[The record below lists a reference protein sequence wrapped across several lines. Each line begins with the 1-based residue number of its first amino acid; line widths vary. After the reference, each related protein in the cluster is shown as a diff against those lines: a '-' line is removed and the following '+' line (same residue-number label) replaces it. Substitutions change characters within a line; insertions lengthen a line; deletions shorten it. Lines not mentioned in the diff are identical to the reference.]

1 MEFSIVLNIALV
13 IGILCVSALCIYLIL
28 TLSKLRETLT
38 ILQKEIQEISHNAL
52 PVIDNMKVITDKL
65 RSISENVDDQIS
77 ILKSSVESIRE
88 VTDNIVT
95 FESKVQSRIEGPVME
110 AFSFITAIVK
120 GVKAFIE
127 KIKS

>member
-1 MEFSIVLNIALV
+1 VEFSIVINIVLV
-13 IGILCVSALCIYLIL
+13 IGILCFSALCIYLIF

-38 ILQKEIQEISHNAL
+38 ILQKDIQEFSRNAL
-52 PVIDNMKVITDKL
+52 PVLDNMKVITDKL
-65 RSISENVDDQIS
+65 RSISENVDDQMS

-95 FESKVQSRIEGPVME
+95 FESKVQSQIEGPVME
-110 AFSFITAIVK
+110 AFSFVVAIVK
-120 GVKAFIE
+120 GVKAFIK